1 MKGKSKLS
9 ESTQFH
15 IIIISVFLCLLTHF
29 WRMNFIVFVVFECET
44 KTIKPPGGF
53 EHGKRQQC
61 CVAWGHAGELSC
73 PLYFQGFLS
82 VLL

>member
-1 MKGKSKLS
+1 
-9 ESTQFH
+9 
-15 IIIISVFLCLLTHF
+15 
-29 WRMNFIVFVVFECET
+29 MNFIVFVVFECET

-61 CVAWGHAGELSC
+61 CVAWGHAGELSW